1 MSNISTSHIVH
12 LCFSQ
17 MVKPLASYQR
27 WPAPVQAG
35 GVTARIKYQC
45 EFCYRAGHLKY
56 NLSKSRKVL
65 FSAWLV
71 LLSFL
76 PLIATCLGLYSP
88 EMKSCCQHCFSRCLM
103 SLTLKYLINNS
114 DQRHGSLSPCAYFFW
129 IEMENMTLSTLFLPP
144 HSLVLEH
151 SQHFFWSSPV
161 STTGGIVDTIGASS
175 M

>member
-35 GVTARIKYQC
+35 RVTTRIKYQY

-114 DQRHGSLSPCAYFFW
+114 DQRHGSLSPCAFIISSELRWKTWPCLRSSFLHTLLFW
-129 IEMENMTLSTLFLPP
+129 NTASISSEAPQFPPPAVLSTL
-144 HSLVLEH
+144 
-151 SQHFFWSSPV
+151 
-161 STTGGIVDTIGASS
+161 
-175 M
+175 